1 MSGWSR
7 EPEVLVRADLA
18 RYAHAQARENT
29 ARRLRVGGAG
39 EVGAGEVGAGAGDHV
54 VQFYERDSALAQ
66 RVGGYLAG
74 AVQVGGVAIVIAAEA
89 HRRAFGARLTA
100 AGVDLTR
107 GDGEQGVVWL
117 DAAEVLARFMPG
129 KRIDVEAFRCEMGS
143 VVAQA
148 AATGGPVRVYGEIV
162 QLLWDAGMVVAAL
175 ELEELWNDVVREHHC
190 SLMCAYRRSSV
201 SGCEHA
207 GALQRVCELHS
218 SVLPPLV
225 SEDSET
231 GSSQESQRS
240 RIVALYRQ
248 AAETLERTAELAEQ
262 HATYELRY
270 GRHGSAEIERERA
283 RRARAYADRGREL
296 ASRLER
302 H

>member
-7 EPEVLVRADLA
+7 ELEVLVRADLA
-18 RYAHAQARENT
+18 RYAHAQARENS
-29 ARRLRVGGAG
+29 ARRLVVGGP
-39 EVGAGEVGAGAGDHV
+39 GAVGAGAGDHV

-66 RVGGYLAG
+66 LVGGYLAG
-74 AVQVGGVAIVIAAEA
+74 AVQVGGVAIVIATEA
-89 HRRAFGARLTA
+89 HRRAFGARLAA
-100 AGVDLTR
+100 AGIDLAR
-107 GDGEQGVVWL
+107 ADGEPAVMWL
-117 DAAEVLARFMPG
+117 DAAEALARLMPAG
-129 KRIDVEAFRCEMGS
+129 GIDLQAFGREVGS

-148 AATGGPVRVYGEIV
+148 VRTGGPVRVYGEMV

-175 ELEELWNDVVREHHC
+175 ELEELWNDLVREHHC
-190 SLMCAYRRSSV
+190 SLMCAYRRSTV

-225 SEDSET
+225 SEDLET
-231 GSSQESQRS
+231 GSSQESRRS

-248 AAETLERTAELAEQ
+248 VAETLERTAELAEQ
-262 HATYELRY
+262 HATYEQHHR
-270 GRHGSAEIERERA
+270 RHRSADIELERA
-283 RRARAYADRGREL
+283 KRARAYADRGREL

-302 H
+302 R